1 MDRGSANGSVN
12 RAQRFEDEKRR
23 IIESCF
29 SRKDADGTLQETY
42 ITHLRITEFSN
53 YPSSPPPPQSR
64 TPETQKPRVI
74 IVAVRRSGRVCMH
87 KSKENSNGSFSVG
100 KTWNFDDISHIQ
112 SYSGPNADPTQKLWA
127 GDTGFLITIQK
138 PYYWQAQTDKEK
150 KFFIASLVKIYGKYT
165 GGRTPELSGFDPREL
180 DMILGT
186 GRRTGTS
193 PGPQRPPSAPRG
205 NPPLPSSHSQ
215 EQMPPTMTNNY
226 GRPSMDRGIVG
237 PKPPITPVG
246 SAPGSAAS
254 SPFVPPP
261 PRLSTGPMRNSQNNL
276 ANSPSGSIDSNRAP
290 FNTPSNMRRL
300 TPTTQSQD
308 SPIMPR
314 NEDGSNFRPRSRGRA
329 SQNSGGGAYAMDR
342 SPSHNGNGVAAAAA
356 AVGAA
361 IGASAG
367 ATSSVATMGTS
378 SSSSNMRHFQDN
390 SPEPLKSSA
399 LEAPPPERK
408 RPPLDSGWPNVVEN
422 DLVPAPLMSPKQRDP
437 VPPPRNMDRMSTRNT
452 SAGYRS
458 ETGSIGDRQQNDSID
473 STLTGSHRGPPSTMA
488 SPAPSTSSQPSKPP
502 LAATAPAPELE
513 TTPNEDPEALNK
525 PGLGPMIKSKRLD
538 DSASSPA
545 SDTEEK
551 PGLKSM
557 IKAKS
562 KPDLAGSLWK
572 AAAAAGAF
580 KPRPGGAGER
590 LRQAALK
597 SMEGP
602 DGINAVVPAPPRPD
616 PPKIEPE
623 PEKPPV
629 PANPS
634 VSVTPP
640 DAIAT
645 VPAKAEEAP
654 PPVPKKDEQP
664 PKEESKRSIMVGN
677 DAKLLTSMGI
687 DPSVLDDTRSADFSK
702 WLDYVGFIPG
712 QKMRSNGW
720 DAMKMIEREIDKAQ
734 AGGWLSRIREEDER
748 ISDVRQGIDLVI
760 SECDELENLLTLY
773 SVELGTISDDIAYI
787 ENQSQGLQVQAANQK
802 ALKKELE
809 LILDTCSISS
819 RHLDVLKVENF
830 DARGLKSIED
840 ALIIL
845 YKAMVRID
853 SNVHKYEPSKGDET
867 SSAKNNAMN
876 DPIQGNTLNSSYGQM
891 RIVQEK
897 KEYYLQESVAIMR
910 RYVGWMA
917 IEYEA
922 AFAETHKALDK
933 ALARKTDRELYQTHR
948 SYLWGYCALNLYA
961 RDVHTEQWNELIQNY
976 QARSHE
982 LFRAEFTSVIDS
994 HKSNARKTLMN
1005 DDEILFTTQPEKH
1018 HDNIAATARKLTVK
1032 RSQTLARTF
1041 RSDASKAPP
1050 LPKANTDSRDH
1061 PFEIFRTVLYDF
1073 VPLIEMEQNFFI
1085 DFFHATIMETADFN
1099 EFIASRPSN
1108 NVPPEG
1114 KWSASRRMEPD
1125 RELGRKVTKS
1135 MEAIFSFLEKGLQRM
1150 IEWVLSTNPL
1160 QGVGVLAALEQK
1172 MELLSGSNQ
1181 DYLNIL
1187 LQKLHSSLESRFEKF
1202 VDEQIRAIEETKV
1215 KFAKKRRG
1223 VIHFFKVFPPFFTAV
1238 ENILSVFYP
1247 QTRIRD
1253 TINREYGRILRA
1265 MFDALRVIARENKG
1279 VGVSNNTADP
1289 EDKEALNYH
1298 ILLIENFD
1306 YFIEEIGESSIDI
1319 IEDKK
1324 REASG
1329 EYAKHL
1335 DLYLNAVMRRPLGK
1349 LLDYLENVEAQLQAL
1364 KAAEKIALQPSNSK
1378 AVFNK
1383 ILSSYDAKEVRKGI
1397 ELLRKRV
1404 EKHFGESEE
1413 KEAYSGSR
1421 ELVEKVTGEC
1431 EKFYGKVELRIASIT
1446 AEVYGGDVLFEWPR
1460 SDVKNAFSG

>member
-23 IIESCF
+23 IIDSCF
-29 SRKDADGTLQETY
+29 SRKDPDGTLQETY
-42 ITHLRITEFSN
+42 ITHLRIIEFSS

-74 IVAVRRSGRVCMH
+74 IISVRRSGRVCMH
-87 KSKENSNGSFSVG
+87 KSKENANGSFSIG

-112 SYSGPNADPTQKLWA
+112 SYTGPTADPTQQQWA

-165 GGRTPELSGFDPREL
+165 GGRSPELSGFDSREL
-180 DMILGT
+180 EMIMGT
-186 GRRTGTS
+186 SRRAGTS
-193 PGPQRPPSAPRG
+193 PGPPQRPPSAPYS
-205 NPPLPSSHSQ
+205 NSSFPPSHFQ
-215 EQMPPTMTNNY
+215 EQMQPPVPISY
-226 GRPSMDRGIVG
+226 GRPSIDRGMVG
-237 PKPPITPVG
+237 PKPPMTPVG

-261 PRLSTGPMRNSQNNL
+261 PRLSTGQVRNSQNNL
-276 ANSPSGSIDSNRAP
+276 SNSPSGSIDSNRPP
-290 FNTPSNMRRL
+290 FNPSSSMRRL
-300 TPTTQSQD
+300 TPTTQTQD

-314 NEDGSNFRPRSRGRA
+314 NEDVSSFRPRSRGGLKQA
-329 SQNSGGGAYAMDR
+329 STGAMFSHENPPSNSSGGGIT
-342 SPSHNGNGVAAAAA
+342 AAAA

-361 IGASAG
+361 VG
-367 ATSSVATMGTS
+367 ATTSLAGSTMPG
-378 SSSSNMRHFQDN
+378 NMRPFQNN

-399 LEAPPPERK
+399 IEAPPPERK
-408 RPPLDSGWPNVVEN
+408 RPPMDPSRPNIVEN

-458 ETGSIGDRQQNDSID
+458 EAGSMGDRPQNDSID
-473 STLTGSHRGPPSTMA
+473 STRTNSYRGAPSTMP
-488 SPAPSTSSQPSKPP
+488 SPAPSTSSQPFKSV
-502 LAATAPAPELE
+502 AATAPEPEI
-513 TTPNEDPEALNK
+513 PSNEEHEAVNK

-538 DSASSPA
+538 DTPSSPA
-545 SDTEEK
+545 SDSEEK

-590 LRQAALK
+590 LRQAAMK

-616 PPKIEPE
+616 PPKVVPE
-623 PEKPPV
+623 PEKPLVPV
-629 PANPS
+629 NPS

-640 DAIAT
+640 DTTAA
-645 VPAKAEEAP
+645 VSAKEDEGAP
-654 PPVPKKDEQP
+654 PPVPKKDAAL
-664 PKEESKRSIMVGN
+664 PKKDGKQSIVGGN
-677 DAKLLTSMGI
+677 DAKLLTSLGI
-687 DPSVLDDTRSADFSK
+687 DPSVLDDTRSTDFSK
-702 WLDYVGFIPG
+702 WLDYVGFVPG

-720 DAMKMIEREIDKAQ
+720 DAMKTGLEREIDKAQ

-760 SECDELENLLTLY
+760 AECDELENLLTLY
-773 SVELGTISDDIAYI
+773 SVELGTISDDITYI

-819 RHLDVLKVENF
+819 RHLDVLKIENF

-840 ALIIL
+840 ALVIL

-853 SNVHKYEPSKGDET
+853 PNVHKYEPSKGEDANA
-867 SSAKNNAMN
+867 AKSNTMN
-876 DPIQGNTLNSSYGQM
+876 DVMQGSTLNSSYGQM

-897 KEYYLQESVAIMR
+897 KEYYLQESLAIMR
-910 RYVGWMA
+910 RYVGWIS

-922 AFAETHKALDK
+922 AFGETHKALDK

-948 SYLWGYCALNLYA
+948 NYLWGYCALNLYA
-961 RDVHTEQWNELIQNY
+961 RDVHTEQWNELIHNY
-976 QARSHE
+976 TARSHE
-982 LFRAEFTSVIDS
+982 LFRVEFTSVIDS

-1005 DDEILFTTQPEKH
+1005 DDEVLFTTQPEKH
-1018 HDNIAATARKLTVK
+1018 HDNIATTARKLTVK

-1050 LPKANTDSRDH
+1050 MPKSNTDSRDL
-1061 PFEIFRTVLYDF
+1061 PFEVFRSVLYDF

-1099 EFIASRPSN
+1099 EFIANRPAN

-1125 RELGRKVTKS
+1125 RELGKKVTKS
-1135 MEAIFSFLEKGLQRM
+1135 MEAIFSFLEKDLQRM
-1150 IEWVLSTNPL
+1150 IEWVLSTNPI
-1160 QGVGVLAALEQK
+1160 QGVGVLASLEQK

-1181 DYLNIL
+1181 DYLNLL
-1187 LQKLHSSLESRFEKF
+1187 LQKLHGSLESRFEKF

-1223 VIHFFKVFPPFFTAV
+1223 VIHFFRVFPPFFTAV
-1238 ENILSVFYP
+1238 ENILSTFYP

-1253 TINREYGRILRA
+1253 TINRVYGRILRA

-1279 VGVSNNTADP
+1279 VGISNNTADP

-1306 YFIEEIGESSIDI
+1306 YFMEEIGESSIDI

-1329 EYAKHL
+1329 EYTKHL

-1364 KAAEKIALQPSNSK
+1364 KAAQKIALQPSNSR

-1413 KEAYSGSR
+1413 KESYSGSR
-1421 ELVEKVTGEC
+1421 ELVDKVTGEC

-1460 SDVKNAFSG
+1460 TDVKSAFSGKY